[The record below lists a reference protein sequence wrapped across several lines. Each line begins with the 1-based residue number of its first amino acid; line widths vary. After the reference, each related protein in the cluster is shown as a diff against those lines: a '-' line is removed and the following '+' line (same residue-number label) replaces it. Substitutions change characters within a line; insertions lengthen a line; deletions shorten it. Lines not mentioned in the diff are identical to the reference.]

1 LIYSEKKW
9 KLSRIWTR
17 LFKNES
23 YEIDVKEM
31 FVKYTRIFNHE
42 ITKEKRI
49 IQSEKSIIHN
59 TLLEIKENYLYE
71 IVNILNHCDIENT
84 KKNLVNV

>member
-1 LIYSEKKW
+1 
-9 KLSRIWTR
+9 

-23 YEIDVKEM
+23 YEIDVREM
-31 FVKYTRIFNHE
+31 FVKYTHIFNHE
-42 ITKEKRI
+42 ITKEKRV
-49 IQSEKSIIHN
+49 IQSEKSIIHK